1 MAGFSNTS
9 SRGPSTPEF
18 GAPPLLDDATLL
30 AKARAAANGDR
41 FTALFDNGEH
51 DRGRYSNAVFRVCQ
65 YLAFWGNANESTIDR
80 LFRQSAL
87 YREAAWVAPYKGGTY
102 GASVIAAV
110 VSRTE
115 FTYQPSRFELHN
127 QKLAKIKAAPGSV
140 VDSDPEGFDTV
151 TFVAQ
156 VDLRRRADLD
166 KVDRDDNDI
175 MSADDLLGW

>member
-1 MAGFSNTS
+1 MVGPPVRSGWPNVDHVASVNHRSSVPWLVFSNTS
-9 SRGPSTPEF
+9 SGGPSTPEF

-30 AKARAAANGDR
+30 AKARAAANGGR

-51 DRGRYSNAVFRVCQ
+51 DRGRYSNAVFRLCQ

-115 FTYQPSRFELHN
+115 F
-127 QKLAKIKAAPGSV
+127 
-140 VDSDPEGFDTV
+140 
-151 TFVAQ
+151 
-156 VDLRRRADLD
+156 
-166 KVDRDDNDI
+166 
-175 MSADDLLGW
+175 